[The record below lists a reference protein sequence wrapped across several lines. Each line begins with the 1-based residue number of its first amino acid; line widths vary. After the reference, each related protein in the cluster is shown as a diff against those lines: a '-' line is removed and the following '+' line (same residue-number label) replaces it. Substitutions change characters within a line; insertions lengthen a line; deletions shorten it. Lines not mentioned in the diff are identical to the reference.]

1 MRDVEET
8 RRRGLCPG
16 IYDMLRRG
24 SRITPVDFSKKE
36 ALHYAQT
43 LEKFYIPAWKALF
56 GI

>member
-1 MRDVEET
+1 MDAKELHLLVTSYIEAVFQ
-8 RRRGLCPG
+8 
-16 IYDMLRRG
+16 
-24 SRITPVDFSKKE
+24 PVVHDFSKKE